1 MFRFKRGFLSVR
13 DLINLTTHE
22 RTMEYKHDSYNNTI
36 ALRINFKKANRFLP
50 YIVLVGLGIGT
61 ANFIMNG
68 GLNWIQWAIQSLST
82 SLLIGY
88 TTVLIG
94 SNKSWLKVYIK
105 PIWKLY
111 ALIFF
116 IFLLAGVFATE
127 IEHMIRSLVFRSE
140 SYLPFTAGK
149 MYLFNG
155 IISLFLG
162 FSFFQN
168 NYLSKNRN
176 SSSNNNQ
183 TKLQIQEQNTRE
195 SLKSTNIATSIP
207 VKQGENIVLIPIQN
221 IAYFEAYD
229 NYSFVYDLKAQKRLC
244 DYSLLFLEK
253 RLDEKFSRVH
263 RKYIVNAEHIKQIK
277 PHINGRYLIEFY
289 QKELLTI
296 TSSKSYSKII
306 RKLIKME

>member
-1 MFRFKRGFLSVR
+1 MGSKQEL
-13 DLINLTTHE
+13 
-22 RTMEYKHDSYNNTI
+22 YNKSI
-36 ALRINFKKANRFLP
+36 ALKFGFKKANRFLP

-61 ANFIMNG
+61 ANLIING
-68 GLNWIQWAIQSLST
+68 GLNWVQWVIQSLST

-94 SNKSWLKVYIK
+94 SNKPWFKVCLN

-111 ALIFF
+111 VLIFLV
-116 IFLLAGVFATE
+116 FLFVGVFATE
-127 IEHMIRSLVFRSE
+127 MEHIIRSLVFRSE
-140 SYLPFTAGK
+140 PYLPFTAGK

-168 NYLSKNRN
+168 SYFSKIRN
-176 SSSNNNQ
+176 SNSIYN
-183 TKLQIQEQNTRE
+183 TTELQNQEQNTKE
-195 SLKSTNIATSIP
+195 SLKPSDFATNIP
-207 VKQGENIVLIPIQN
+207 VKQGENILLIPIGD
-221 IAYFEAYD
+221 IVYFEAYD

-263 RKYIVNAEHIKQIK
+263 RKYIVNARHIKLIK
-277 PHINGRYLIEFY
+277 PHLNGRYLIEFS
-289 QKELLTI
+289 QKGLLPI
-296 TSSKSYSKII
+296 TSSKSYSKVI

>member
-1 MFRFKRGFLSVR
+1 MG
-13 DLINLTTHE
+13 
-22 RTMEYKHDSYNNTI
+22 YKDESYNNTI
-36 ALRINFKKANRFLP
+36 ALKFGFKKANRFLP

-68 GLNWIQWAIQSLST
+68 GLNWIQWTIQSLST

-88 TTVLIG
+88 TTVLMG

-111 ALIFF
+111 VFIFF
-116 IFLLAGVFATE
+116 VFLLAGVLATE
-127 IEHMIRSLVFRSE
+127 IEHVIRSLVFRSE
-140 SYLPFTAGK
+140 PFLPFTAGK

-155 IISLFLG
+155 IISLILG
-162 FSFFQN
+162 FIFFQN

-176 SSSNNNQ
+176 SNLINNQ
-183 TKLQIQEQNTRE
+183 VELQIQEQNTME
-195 SLKSTNIATSIP
+195 SLKSVDIATSIP
-207 VKQGENIVLIPIQN
+207 VKQGENILLIPIQD
-221 IAYFEAYD
+221 IVYFEAFD

-277 PHINGRYLIEFY
+277 PHLNGRYLIEFS

>member
-1 MFRFKRGFLSVR
+1 MGSKQELYNKRI
-13 DLINLTTHE
+13 DL
-22 RTMEYKHDSYNNTI
+22 KFG
-36 ALRINFKKANRFLP
+36 FKKANRFLP
-50 YIVLVGLGIGT
+50 YVVLVGLGIGT
-61 ANFIMNG
+61 ANLIING
-68 GLNWIQWAIQSLST
+68 GLNWVQWVIQSLST

-94 SNKSWLKVYIK
+94 SNKPWFKVYLK

-111 ALIFF
+111 VLIFLV
-116 IFLLAGVFATE
+116 FLLAGVLATE
-127 IEHMIRSLVFRSE
+127 MEHVIRSLVFRSE
-140 SYLPFTAGK
+140 PYLPFTAGK

-168 NYLSKNRN
+168 SYLSKIRN
-176 SSSNNNQ
+176 SNSIEN
-183 TKLQIQEQNTRE
+183 TTELQNQEQNTKE
-195 SLKSTNIATSIP
+195 SLKPPDIATSIP
-207 VKQGENIVLIPIQN
+207 VKQGENILLIPIRD
-221 IAYFEAYD
+221 IVYFEAYD

-277 PHINGRYLIEFY
+277 PHLNGRYHIEFS
-289 QKELLTI
+289 QKGLLPI
-296 TSSKSYSKII
+296 TSSKSYSKTI